1 MIRERPAAPTIDRVA
16 ARATRLLA
24 PVVLGLVAL
33 WVLRDLWPPFRSVLV
48 LFFLGWLVA
57 FLLDPLV
64 SRTTRRFPRLS
75 RGLATGL
82 VFASVAIVLAL
93 LVIALGGSV
102 ASSLTDLA
110 GRRAEVASD
119 LTAALRPLEGWAASL
134 GVDLD
139 TEAFV
144 ADLEEAIASGA
155 GDAAGAALPAVAGLL
170 GDTLMVLFI
179 GTVMVANKAGV
190 LLFVRRLVAPERLGL
205 FDRFSAEVVRSFG
218 GFIRG
223 QFGLAA
229 LYGATVTVVALML
242 GIPFAPVIGLATL
255 LLQTIPW
262 FGQLVSWVPLVLAT
276 LAFRPDVLLPVL
288 VVMLIG
294 WLALQNLVAPRVLG
308 SAVGLHPLAVLA
320 AVLIGGALAGP
331 LGAVFG
337 VPVAAAIAAVFLA
350 WLDVIRPARS
360 VPEPRH
366 RPARRPRG
374 HPSRRPVSA
383 GRG

>member
-1 MIRERPAAPTIDRVA
+1 MTRERPAAPTIDRVA
-16 ARATRLLA
+16 ARLTRLLA
-24 PVVLGLVAL
+24 PVVLGLVGL
-33 WVLRDLWPPFRSVLV
+33 WLLRDLWPPFRSVLV

-64 SRTTRRFPRLS
+64 SRTTRRFPALS

-82 VFASVAIVLAL
+82 VFGAVAAGLVLL
-93 LVIALGGSV
+93 LAVLGGSV
-102 ASSLTDLA
+102 AASLTDLS
-110 GRRAEVASD
+110 GRRAEVAND
-119 LTAALRPLEGWAASL
+119 LAEALEPLRGWASSL
-134 GVDLD
+134 GMDLD
-139 TEAFV
+139 PQALVTE
-144 ADLEEAIASGA
+144 LEQTVTDAARDGA
-155 GDAAGAALPAVAGLL
+155 GSALLAAAGLL
-170 GDTLMVLFI
+170 GDGLIVLFI

-190 LLFVRRLVAPERLGL
+190 LLFVRRLVAPERLAL

-229 LYGATVTVVALML
+229 LYGATVTIVALLL
-242 GIPFAPVIGLATL
+242 GIPFAPLIGLMTL

-262 FGQLVSWVPLVLAT
+262 FGQLVSWVPLVAAT

-288 VVMLIG
+288 AVMLAG
-294 WLALQNLVAPRVLG
+294 WLLLQNLVAPRVLG

-337 VPVAAAIAAVFLA
+337 VPVAAALAAVFLA
-350 WLDVIRPARS
+350 WLDVIRPASS
-360 VPEPRH
+360 VPVPRR
-366 RPARRPRG
+366 RPGRRPRR
-374 HPSRRPVSA
+374 HQPRSSA
-383 GRG
+383 AATRS